1 MINTKPSIAITVE
14 EWQIVQGIMHEHIP
28 NREVWAFGSRVKKT
42 HKPFSDLDLAVMGSE
57 SLSLAE
63 MADLSYAFSHS
74 NLPFKVD
81 VVNWATTDSKFQSI
95 IQNHYVVLSELAVQS
110 SRLNTE

>member
-1 MINTKPSIAITVE
+1 MTVE
-14 EWQIVQGIMHEHIP
+14 DLQIVQGILHEYIP
-28 NREVWAFGSRVKKT
+28 NREVWAFGSRVKKS

-57 SLSLAE
+57 SLSLGE

-81 VVNWATTDSKFQSI
+81 VVNWATTESTFQNI
-95 IQNHYVVLSELAVQS
+95 IRDQYVRLA
-110 SRLNTE
+110 

>member
-1 MINTKPSIAITVE
+1 MLSAMPSIAMKAE
-14 EWQIVQGIMHEHIP
+14 DLQIVQGILHEHIP

-81 VVNWATTDSKFQSI
+81 VVDWASTECRFQNI
-95 IQNHYVVLSELAVQS
+95 IRNHYVVLSELIAQ
-110 SRLNTE
+110 

>member
-1 MINTKPSIAITVE
+1 MLSTMSSFAITAE
-14 EWQIVQGIMHEHIP
+14 ELHIVQEILNANIP

-42 HKPFSDLDLAVMGSE
+42 SKPYSDLDLAVMGTE
-57 SLSLAE
+57 SLSLCE

-81 VVNWATTDSKFQSI
+81 VVNWATTESTFQNI
-95 IQNHYVVLSELAVQS
+95 IRDQYV
-110 SRLNTE
+110 RLT

>member
-1 MINTKPSIAITVE
+1 MLSAMPSIAMTVE
-14 EWQIVQGIMHEHIP
+14 DLQIVQGILHEYIP
-28 NREVWAFGSRVKKT
+28 NREVWAFGSRVKKS

-57 SLSLAE
+57 SLSLGE

-81 VVNWATTDSKFQSI
+81 VVNWATTESTFQNI
-95 IQNHYVVLSELAVQS
+95 IRDQYVRLA
-110 SRLNTE
+110 

>member
-1 MINTKPSIAITVE
+1 MLSAMPSIAMTAVDL
-14 EWQIVQGIMHEHIP
+14 QIVQGILHEYIP

-110 SRLNTE
+110 SRQNTE

>member
-1 MINTKPSIAITVE
+1 MPSIAMTVE
-14 EWQIVQGIMHEHIP
+14 DLQIVQGILHEYIP
-28 NREVWAFGSRVKKT
+28 NREVWAFGSRVKKS

-57 SLSLAE
+57 SLSLCE

-81 VVNWATTDSKFQSI
+81 VVNWATTESTFQNI
-95 IQNHYVVLSELAVQS
+95 IRDQYVRLA
-110 SRLNTE
+110 

>member
-1 MINTKPSIAITVE
+1 MTVE
-14 EWQIVQGIMHEHIP
+14 EWQVVQSILHEYIP
-28 NREVWAFGSRVKKT
+28 NREVWAFGSRVKKS

-57 SLSLAE
+57 SLSLGE

-81 VVNWATTDSKFQSI
+81 VVNWATTESTFQNI
-95 IQNHYVVLSELAVQS
+95 IRDQYVRLA
-110 SRLNTE
+110 

>member
-1 MINTKPSIAITVE
+1 MLSAMPSIAMTAVDL
-14 EWQIVQGIMHEHIP
+14 QIVQGILHAYIP

-57 SLSLAE
+57 SLSLGE

-81 VVNWATTDSKFQSI
+81 VVDWASTESRFQNI
-95 IQNHYVVLSELAVQS
+95 IRSHYVVLSELIAQ
-110 SRLNTE
+110 